1 MTNNQII
8 SMYCAAHGITEELH
22 TFAKWKELG
31 FSVKKGET
39 SRHRITIWKGSERKQ
54 KNPETGEIE
63 TVGGDAVFMKQ
74 SCFFL
79 ASQVEPTRERKA
91 AGVC

>member
-8 SMYCAAHGITEELH
+8 SMYCTAHGITEELH
-22 TFAKWKELG
+22 TFQRWQQLG
-31 FSVKKGET
+31 YSVKKGEKA
-39 SRHRITIWKGSERKQ
+39 RHRITIWKHGERKR
-54 KNPETGEIE
+54 KNPETGELE
-63 TVGGDAVFMKQ
+63 TVEGDATFMKQ

-79 ASQVEPTRERKA
+79 ASQVEPTREQKA